1 MPFVASVG
9 FSGRA
14 LRVAHSTAM
23 IVAEMGS
30 NHQMSADTF
39 LG

>member
-14 LRVAHSTAM
+14 RRVAQSTA
-23 IVAEMGS
+23 ITVAEMGN
-30 NHQMSADTF
+30 NHQMSADTSQ
-39 LG
+39 G